1 MYCCV
6 WFFATAWTAAHQA
19 PLSMGFPGKNT
30 GMGCHFLLRGGSSW
44 PRNRNHSCW
53 QADSLLLSPWEVP
66 GHVLATSIP
75 ACVGLSSGSSSLLLK
90 FPLWKPGDKNSRR
103 WSTCAPPKSGVRQKE
118 SVSTKCFLGS
128 SMPLSLPC
136 SQVRANG
143 LYMDATCVFN
153 CSGVQC
159 QRVNSFLSSS
169 TALQDHVSTRKD
181 GRLGKTSRPL
191 QMWCKGETPFLGAI
205 EASLVAQC

>member
-30 GMGCHFLLRGGSSW
+30 GMGCHFLLQGGSSW

-118 SVSTKCFLGS
+118 SVSTECFLGS

-143 LYMDATCVFN
+143 LYVDATVF
-153 CSGVQC
+153 
-159 QRVNSFLSSS
+159 S
-169 TALQDHVSTRKD
+169 TALECSASESTPSCLLPQHFKTMFPQGKMED
-181 GRLGKTSRPL
+181 LGKLPD
-191 QMWCKGETPFLGAI
+191 PFRGDVRGRHL
-205 EASLVAQC
+205 S